1 MSCPT
6 VAGAKR
12 YSCENRRLTT
22 QLRLRS
28 QDRSNQQ
35 AQGKPSQLAGVD
47 QAARPKERNAAIER
61 ACTELQVSSTATAHA
76 NARQGGTTKR
86 NRRRFPALDR
96 DTHNGKDGDQGDGDT
111 SGAHL
116 KWLRFGPV
124 GETG

>member
-1 MSCPT
+1 M
-6 VAGAKR
+6 
-12 YSCENRRLTT
+12 
-22 QLRLRS
+22 LRLKEP
-28 QDRSNQQ
+28 
-35 AQGKPSQLAGVD
+35 AQSCKSHPQ
-47 QAARPKERNAAIER
+47 
-61 ACTELQVSSTATAHA
+61 ATAHA

-86 NRRRFPALDR
+86 NRWRFPALDR